1 MDGSDERQ
9 EADVVF
15 DDTTDG
21 PAPRQTATGR
31 MRLKSRRAAGSRP
44 GRFRLR
50 TAEPVASAS
59 DVPASSKPVSPKKAP
74 VDEPAKERVAAEVRP
89 SKPARPAT
97 APAAAERSEPESR
110 SQKPAAADDATEFT
124 RIAPARPKRPAKP
137 QADTARPEPPRQA
150 ASVDVAD
157 DRTRIAPARPKPRPQ
172 PDSDHTR
179 IAPPRSAKPAPRKPD
194 APRPRAT
201 ASTPPPAQVPVGDG
215 MFPLDANGR
224 PLNVLKQRFL
234 LEDVL
239 GMGGMGIV
247 YKAKDHLKVE
257 ANDRDPY
264 VAVKVLSEEFKSHP
278 EAFVAL
284 QRESRKSQR
293 MAHPNIVNV
302 HDFDRDG
309 DLVFMTMEF
318 LDGQPLDRMIKQ
330 YAATGLPEEMAV
342 KVVEGMCAALAH
354 AHSMNIVHSDFKPGN
369 VFVTRNGTAKVFDFG
384 IARAVSQADLATPGS
399 SGSGDQTLFDP
410 GVLGALTPAYAS
422 LEMLQGEEPDPR
434 DDIYALGC
442 VIYELYAGVHPF
454 NKLPADKA
462 KAQGLKP
469 QRLPELSRRQ
479 WHALEKTL
487 AFEREQRVATV
498 DAFLDQWKAKRKTT
512 YALVLTASVLLA
524 VGAVTYARFGVDTGP
539 QVDTEKL
546 AQEAAANAT
555 VTNQRTQLTELLDSA
570 RIDPGWESLMA
581 HELTQ
586 ARAILGPLDDPLLP
600 QAEAQVAGLY
610 LQEAQRLRG
619 DGEFEAARQLV
630 ERFDVFGIQA
640 AEITALAGVLEEDIQ
655 QQKQQ
660 QLAAANR
667 RQQAAAAERR
677 AQQLATA
684 RAQMGEELRCLSSS
698 AARKHDLDINVVS
711 NAIATFSRIGENEFR
726 KLRGGYETGV
736 RDCIQLIAK
745 DSPERAEEVKA
756 AARRWFPGSVLI
768 SGIRIVPRDPCHSR
782 LAGKGDQ
789 SRAWCRD
796 ALARGDAGPWMV
808 VIPAGQ
814 GHDMFAIGKY
824 EVSVG
829 EYNLFCR
836 DSRACQPVSGD
847 AGLPVTGVTVDQA
860 RRYAGWLS
868 KQTGREYRLPS
879 QQEWVYAARAQGGQ
893 PDPNRN
899 CQIDLA
905 GVHRGDMLIK
915 ARVGKENGWGLVN
928 HVGNVQEWAQSRGG
942 RTVALGGSREDALSD
957 CVVNA
962 MRLHSG
968 KADAVTGF
976 RLAREVSGR

>member
-1 MDGSDERQ
+1 MDSSDERI
-9 EADVVF
+9 EADVVL

-21 PAPRQTATGR
+21 ATSQPAPTGR
-31 MRLKSRRAAGSRP
+31 VRLKSRRSAGARP
-44 GRFRLR
+44 ARFRLR
-50 TAEPVASAS
+50 TAPASAATAGET
-59 DVPASSKPVSPKKAP
+59 PASPSPPSPPPHSHKT
-74 VDEPAKERVAAEVRP
+74 VDAD
-89 SKPARPAT
+89 
-97 APAAAERSEPESR
+97 PAAGESHAQGR
-110 SQKPAAADDATEFT
+110 TVSASGNVTPDPIAKPAARSAEATEFT
-124 RIAPARPKRPAKP
+124 RIAPARPRRPKP
-137 QADTARPEPPRQA
+137 SSTATDAPVPQSPPVVPR
-150 ASVDVAD
+150 D
-157 DRTRIAPARPKPRPQ
+157 DRTRIAPPRREAPAA
-172 PDSDHTR
+172 DDHTR
-179 IAPPRSAKPAPRKPD
+179 IAPPRAAKPSTAAPPGSSKVSPAMPAPAD
-194 APRPRAT
+194 ASLYPQD
-201 ASTPPPAQVPVGDG
+201 SG
-215 MFPLDANGR
+215 GR

-239 GMGGMGIV
+239 GMGGMGVV
-247 YKAKDHLKVE
+247 YKARDRLKIE

-318 LDGQPLDRMIKQ
+318 LDGQPLDRMIAQ
-330 YAATGLPEEMAV
+330 YAATGLPEDMAV
-342 KVVEGMCAALAH
+342 KVVDGMCAALAH

-384 IARAVSQADLATPGS
+384 IARAVSQADLATPGNG
-399 SGSGDQTLFDP
+399 SGGDQTLFDP

-462 KAQGLKP
+462 RAQGLKP

-479 WHALEKTL
+479 WHALEKAL
-487 AFEREQRVATV
+487 AFEREQRVTTV
-498 DAFLDQWKAKRKTT
+498 DEFVGQWKAQRKTT
-512 YALVLTASVLLA
+512 YMLVLAASLLLA
-524 VGAVTYARFGVDTGP
+524 VGAVTYARFGVDAGP
-539 QVDTEKL
+539 RVDTEKL

-555 VTNQRTQLTELLDSA
+555 VANQRTQLTELLDGA
-570 RIDPGWESLMA
+570 RIDPAWESLMA

-600 QAEAQVAGLY
+600 EAETRVAALF
-610 LQEAQRLRG
+610 LEEAERLRAH
-619 DGEFEAARQLV
+619 GEFESARQLV
-630 ERFDVFGIQA
+630 ERFNAFGIESSA
-640 AEITALAGVLEEDIQ
+640 LAALAGDLDADIRQREQ
-655 QQKQQ
+655 QQV
-660 QLAAANR
+660 AEANR
-667 RQQAAAAERR
+667 REQAAVAERR
-677 AQQLATA
+677 TQQLATA
-684 RAQMGEELRCLSSS
+684 RAQMSEELRCLSSS
-698 AARKHDLDINVVS
+698 AARRHDLDINVVS
-711 NAIATFSRIGENEFR
+711 NAIATFSRIGESEFR
-726 KLRGGYETGV
+726 ALRGGYETGV
-736 RDCIQLIAK
+736 RDCIQLIAE

-782 LAGKGDQ
+782 LAGNGDQ

-808 VIPAGQ
+808 VIPAAPGQ
-814 GHDMFAIGKY
+814 EMFAIGKY

-836 DSRACQPVSGD
+836 DTRACEPVSAD
-847 AGLPVTGVTVDQA
+847 AGLPVTGITVDQA
-860 RRYAGWLS
+860 KRYATWLS
-868 KQTGREYRLPS
+868 RQTGRGYRLPS
-879 QQEWVYAARAQGGQ
+879 QQEWVYAARAQGGE

-905 GVHRGDMLIK
+905 GVHRGDRLIK
-915 ARVGKENGWGLVN
+915 ARVGKENDWGLVN

-942 RTVALGGSREDALSD
+942 RTVALGGSRKDSLSD
-957 CVVNA
+957 CVVTT
-962 MRLHSG
+962 MRLHAG
-968 KADAVTGF
+968 KADDVTGF
-976 RLAREVSGR
+976 RIAREVSGR